1 MDNKEDMMV
10 AIAKGAMDLELIAL
24 VAKRGGTI
32 SQPKLV
38 RVRKISYAQA
48 EAWLANLAEKHLLQ
62 LLPEKRLVPVYCL
75 TCVAYAILEDH
86 RNRRGKLGRFFAHRL
101 KSELRKRLCNIDS
114 DLAFATAELS
124 TASLDAP
131 KAKGAINRA
140 RDKILDLVRIT
151 AEADQI

>member
-62 LLPEKRLVPVYCL
+62 LPESMQIR
-75 TCVAYAILEDH
+75 A
-86 RNRRGKLGRFFAHRL
+86 
-101 KSELRKRLCNIDS
+101 
-114 DLAFATAELS
+114 AFYHF
-124 TASLDAP
+124 P
-131 KAKGAINRA
+131 GC
-140 RDKILDLVRIT
+140 
-151 AEADQI
+151 